1 MTKTAIIRVR
11 AKPGRKREAENAF
24 EEIGLLV
31 SEACELFCRED
42 IARRRLRP
50 VERIPNKETRAAVRR
65 VRAGEGLV
73 EYGSFE
79 DFRKDM
85 EA

>member
-1 MTKTAIIRVR
+1 MTKTTTIRVR
-11 AKPGRKREAENAF
+11 AKPRRKREAEDAF

-42 IARRRLRP
+42 IVRRRLRP
-50 VERIPNKETRAAVRR
+50 VERIPNKETLAAVRR
-65 VRAGEGLV
+65 VRARVGLV

-79 DFRKDM
+79 DFRKEM
-85 EA
+85 RA

>member
-1 MTKTAIIRVR
+1 MTKTATIRVR
-11 AKPGRKREAENAF
+11 ARPGRKREAEDAF

-42 IARRRLRP
+42 IARRRLRS
-50 VERIPNKETRAAVRR
+50 VERIPNEETRAAVRR